1 MHIDLNNL
9 EETKIVGFKG
19 GHGEMIMRAFVD
31 DKCRIMRNV
40 LKPGAASGLHKHE
53 ENCEVVFVLSG
64 EGTFYCDGEKE
75 TLLPGQV
82 HYCPMGHAH
91 YFENNGTEDFVFFA
105 IVPEHH

>member
-19 GHGEMIMRAFVD
+19 GHGEMLMRAFVD
-31 DKCRIMRNV
+31 EKCRIMRNV
-40 LKPGAASGLHKHE
+40 LKPGAASGLHK
-53 ENCEVVFVLSG
+53 
-64 EGTFYCDGEKE
+64 
-75 TLLPGQV
+75 
-82 HYCPMGHAH
+82 H

>member
-1 MHIDLNNL
+1 MHIDLNKL

-19 GHGEMIMRAFVD
+19 GHGEMFMRD
-31 DKCRIMRNV
+31 V

-53 ENCEVVFVLSG
+53 ENCEVVFALSG

>member
-40 LKPGAASGLHKHE
+40 LKP
-53 ENCEVVFVLSG
+53 CEVVFVLSG
-64 EGTFYCDGEKE
+64 EGTFYCDGKKE
-75 TLLPGQV
+75 TVLPGQV